1 MSRPHHKTPIIIIVV
16 SRGNYFYWLNC
27 LNSPREE
34 GYLDCYYRILLFFH
48 GKHVGNVDNSGMN
61 KKTITVQCFL
71 CCFFFFLV
79 GSQCFCFFLL
89 SKASVTKP
97 RGVWRKFLVP
107 PAAKSSTRSIA
118 SELQS
123 IVSIL
128 FSSRFQ
134 RHIAYSKGKS
144 EFFTTVLMDLS
155 PD

>member
-1 MSRPHHKTPIIIIVV
+1 MTSWVHLRYWIKSAFAIFKQLLQASIPSRATIGPPTNRHLRMVVRWRADSGPIVRADWIFYKV
-16 SRGNYFYWLNC
+16 YF
-27 LNSPREE
+27 
-34 GYLDCYYRILLFFH
+34 
-48 GKHVGNVDNSGMN
+48 V
-61 KKTITVQCFL
+61 
-71 CCFFFFLV
+71 
-79 GSQCFCFFLL
+79 LL
-89 SKASVTKP
+89 SGIWQLKNYKFYSSVTKP

>member
-34 GYLDCYYRILLFFH
+34 GYLDCYCRILLFFH

-89 SKASVTKP
+89 SKA
-97 RGVWRKFLVP
+97 
-107 PAAKSSTRSIA
+107 
-118 SELQS
+118 
-123 IVSIL
+123 
-128 FSSRFQ
+128 
-134 RHIAYSKGKS
+134 IAYHIKTSIC
-144 EFFTTVLMDLS
+144 LCNNDLS
-155 PD
+155 NPSNYDKHNNLQPSLLVAPWETFHAFCGLSADFFF

>member
-1 MSRPHHKTPIIIIVV
+1 MYNNI
-16 SRGNYFYWLNC
+16 
-27 LNSPREE
+27 
-34 GYLDCYYRILLFFH
+34 
-48 GKHVGNVDNSGMN
+48 
-61 KKTITVQCFL
+61 
-71 CCFFFFLV
+71 
-79 GSQCFCFFLL
+79 
-89 SKASVTKP
+89 SVTKP
-97 RGVWRKFLVP
+97 RGVCKFLVP